1 MKNFL
6 INFIFFL
13 LIFKINTLLSPEKR
27 EELLRK
33 FTKEI
38 SPENFDLKTKNLMSD
53 EPKEETYKYNY
64 DTINSLL
71 DTNGFP
77 KNFSFLEKNNISPII
92 KDQKMCNCGWA
103 IASTTA
109 LAYRFKLKGENDLN
123 LSPQYALDCYLRDG
137 KVGNNLIDSQLN
149 LIKNGTVTEECL
161 PFDSDDG
168 IIRDE
173 CSSKCKSGTDIKKRY
188 YSQKA
193 YLTEGLIKSMDN
205 YYSIVTLIIDQL
217 INKGPVVA
225 GISLYKDF
233 YDLSAK
239 RKECVQTIYS
249 YNGKANYQ
257 RSHAVTIVGYGCTD
271 KKFYWI
277 IQNSWGKE
285 ACDNGFMKIEFGQ
298 IGIENV
304 AFSEPYVEVEGKT
317 PYTINVKYNKINEDC
332 GLEITYDSQVLNK
345 WENSLELSFI
355 SEDEKSRF
363 NYQCGALTSEKLGN
377 KFSCYFEQ
385 RYLLNTM
392 KKYKYKEYKSLG
404 KDNEF
409 SFDSTSVIQD
419 FNFYGYSHILS
430 NETINTNFFVSGEG
444 SKVILYFEEEDLGKD
459 FLPPIYAGGDSPTPL
474 SDCQRLI
481 IKEEAEDIRLIVC
494 NLKENEINYFEE
506 YNGKNTN
513 SMVYNI
519 LCGQKKEAN
528 NYVYKLVKTKN
539 PVFNVKKVH
548 INKSGEISYEDSFNI
563 ETNIDGTIPDNFQSQ
578 YFLGFATLEYSKVN
592 TTYTMMCVVEKPEK
606 NIIAYNISCSIQTGS
621 GTKKYNHLYI
631 LPYIIPY
638 YMDVNSPYEVILKE
652 ILKPDDDEPDPD
664 PEPEP
669 TDPTDTESPDP
680 GPDPGPG
687 PQSDSTD
694 STDNST
700 KLKLPFMTLSFI
712 ALLM

>member
-1 MKNFL
+1 MKIFL

-13 LIFKINTLLSPEKR
+13 LVFKINSLLSPEKR

-38 SPENFDLKTKNLMSD
+38 SPENFDLKTKNLISD

-64 DTINSLL
+64 NTIISLL
-71 DTNGFP
+71 NTNGFP
-77 KNFSFLEKNNISPII
+77 QNFSFLEENNISPII
-92 KDQKMCNCGWA
+92 KEQKMCNCGWA

-109 LAYRFKLKGENDLN
+109 LAYRFKLKGENGLN
-123 LSPQYALDCYLRDG
+123 LSPQHALDCYLRDA
-137 KVGNNLIDSQLN
+137 KVGNSLIDSQLN

-193 YLTEGLIKSMDN
+193 YLTEGLIKNMDN
-205 YYSIVTLIIDQL
+205 YYSVVTLIIDQL
-217 INKGPVVA
+217 ISKGPVVA
-225 GISLYKDF
+225 GISLYQDF
-233 YDLSAK
+233 YDLSEK
-239 RKECVQTIYS
+239 KKECAQTIYS
-249 YNGKANYQ
+249 YNGKASYQ
-257 RSHAVTIVGYGCTD
+257 GSHAVTIVGYGCSNN
-271 KKFYWI
+271 KFYWI
-277 IQNSWGKE
+277 IQNSWGKD

-298 IGIENV
+298 IGIEYV
-304 AFSEPYVEVEGKT
+304 AFSEAYVEVEGKT
-317 PYTINVKYNKINEDC
+317 PVKINVQYNKINEDC
-332 GLEITYDSQVLNK
+332 SLEISYDSQVLNK

-355 SEDEKSRF
+355 SEDEKSLF

-392 KKYKYKEYKSLG
+392 KTYKFKEYKSLG

-409 SFDSTSVIQD
+409 SLAPTEIKD
-419 FNFYGYSHILS
+419 FTFYGYSHILS

-459 FLPPIYAGGDSPTPL
+459 FLPPIYANSNSPTPL
-474 SDCQRLI
+474 SDCHRLI
-481 IKEEAEDIRLIVC
+481 IKEETENIRLIVC
-494 NLKENEINYFEE
+494 DLKENEINYFEE
-506 YNGKNTN
+506 YNGKNAN
-513 SMVYNI
+513 SMVYNV

-539 PVFNVKKVH
+539 PVFNIKKVH
-548 INKSGEISYEDSFNI
+548 VNKSGEISYEAPFNI
-563 ETNIDGTIPDNFQSQ
+563 EANIDGNIPDNFQSQ
-578 YFLGFATLEYSKVN
+578 YFLGFATLEYNKVN
-592 TTYTMMCVVEKPEK
+592 TTYTMMCAVEKPEK
-606 NIIAYNISCSIQTGS
+606 NIIQHNISCAIQIGS
-621 GTKKYNHLYI
+621 GIKKYNHLYI

-638 YMDVNSPYEVILKE
+638 YMNVDSPYEVILKE
-652 ILKPDDDEPDPD
+652 ILKPDDDEPDP
-664 PEPEP
+664 EPEP
-669 TDPTDTESPDP
+669 TDPTDTDTP

-687 PQSDSTD
+687 PDPDPHTD
-694 STDNST
+694 STNPTDNSS
-700 KLKLPFMTLSFI
+700 KLKLSLMTLSFI
-712 ALLM
+712 ALLI